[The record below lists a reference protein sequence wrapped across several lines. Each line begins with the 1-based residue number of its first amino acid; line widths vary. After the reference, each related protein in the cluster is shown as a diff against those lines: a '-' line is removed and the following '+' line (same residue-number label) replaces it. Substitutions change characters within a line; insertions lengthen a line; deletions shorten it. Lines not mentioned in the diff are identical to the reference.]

1 MIIKS
6 IYYPPA
12 LKEYYIIPQKCIASS
27 SLEAENWNL
36 PDTEIADESTW

>member
-12 LKEYYIIPQKCIASS
+12 LKEYYIISQKCIASS
-27 SLEAENWNL
+27 LDAENWNL
-36 PDTEIADESTW
+36 PDTDIAGENTW